1 MNYKIVEKANKRY
14 IELKDP
20 FTCEDDVVDVIGTCI
35 SNNTKLVLLKE
46 EVINESFINLKSGLA
61 GMVLQKF
68 MNYHM
73 KVSAVIEDKNK
84 IQGRFEELLRE
95 LNKSTN
101 FRVFDTFRDAENW
114 ILNMPL

>member
-1 MNYKIVEKANKRY
+1 MNYKIVEKANKKY
-14 IELKDP
+14 IELKEP

-46 EVINESFINLKSGLA
+46 DVLNENFINLKSGLA

-68 MNYHM
+68 MNYHI
-73 KVSAVIEDKNK
+73 KVSAVIEDKSK

-95 LNKSTN
+95 LNKSTG
-101 FRVFDTFRDAENW
+101 FRVFDTFKDAENW
-114 ILNMPL
+114 ILNIE